1 MLFKKTKKNDAFVTA
16 DILVKVAR
24 GMLPFYRA
32 IAGNRSYANAWSRAV
47 VGADLRLM
55 ASLLKLVAPLAARQ
69 GYGTN
74 AIGYFITYTFPLP
87 IASYTNGTTIPP
99 GLVQFTFSTKIHRRI
114 ARAVLPL
121 YRELAFNRNFA
132 AALARAIRR
141 GDRKAVAC
149 MVRGLVCTRSL
160 RSVKIEESGIALLF
174 KYSGSPYPYRN
185 LLFRELD

>member
-1 MLFKKTKKNDAFVTA
+1 MLKKTKKSDAFVTA
-16 DILVKVAR
+16 DVLVKVAK

-32 IAGNRSYANAWSRAV
+32 IAGNRSYASAWSRAV
-47 VGADLRLM
+47 VGADLGLM
-55 ASLLKLVAPLAARQ
+55 HSLLKLASPQAARQ

-99 GLVQFTFSTKIHRRI
+99 GLVQFTFSTEVHRRI

-132 AALARAIRR
+132 AALARGIRQ
-141 GDRKAVAC
+141 GDRKAVTS
-149 MVRGLVCTRSL
+149 MVRGLVRTRGL

-174 KYSGSPYPYRN
+174 KYSDSHYPYRN